1 MSKPR
6 RQTGLVPSRTP
17 NDLPPF
23 IQGNTVCGRVVDIRQ
38 SPMFPSPLGKAASF
52 LRGEPWQIGQH
63 QWYETFVFV
72 EPVDVADGSTER
84 VLHIA
89 GTADGVRPGNIVKAA
104 VYERGGELHVI
115 KMVNLTAQSA
125 VRTSSEEALPMMGC
139 LGMVILVLAVFGL
152 GSVLLGAAQSGAL
165 AMGIATVLGGVVN
178 GVALVLLQLLDLV
191 LATIGPALIV
201 IGFLIFLYRL
211 IFH

>member
-1 MSKPR
+1 
-6 RQTGLVPSRTP
+6 
-17 NDLPPF
+17 
-23 IQGNTVCGRVVDIRQ
+23 
-38 SPMFPSPLGKAASF
+38 
-52 LRGEPWQIGQH
+52 
-63 QWYETFVFV
+63 
-72 EPVDVADGSTER
+72 
-84 VLHIA
+84 
-89 GTADGVRPGNIVKAA
+89 
-104 VYERGGELHVI
+104 
-115 KMVNLTAQSA
+115 
-125 VRTSSEEALPMMGC
+125 MMGC

-178 GVALVLLQLLDLV
+178 GAALVLLQLLDLV